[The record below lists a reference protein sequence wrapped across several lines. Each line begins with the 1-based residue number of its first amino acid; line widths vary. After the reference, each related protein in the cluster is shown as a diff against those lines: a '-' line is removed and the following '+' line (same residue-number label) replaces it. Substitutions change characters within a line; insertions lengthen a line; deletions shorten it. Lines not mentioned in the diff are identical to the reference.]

1 MASLLRSV
9 KVYSPISRFT
19 YVKTNVTSRFL
30 QVASSSQTNS
40 GSCQLVKGI
49 ARLEQTILPHRN
61 QLVNHHLYASI
72 RSIDDLRWFMENH
85 VYAVWDFMS
94 LLKSLQINLTCVTI
108 PWKPVG
114 SPSLRRFINEIVL
127 GEESDV
133 DVNGRETSHFEMYL
147 AAMREVG
154 ASTTSIEAFLAL
166 LEEGQSVENALKIA
180 NAPLPAQT
188 FVQHTFRVIN
198 SGSLP
203 SIASTFA
210 FGREDLIPDMFQS
223 ALDNIGANQDNF
235 APQFRYYLK
244 RHIEVD
250 GDSHAGLAQKMV
262 EEICQSN
269 TDWRMAEQTAV
280 ESLQA
285 RRRLWD
291 GVLSGLPGSNH

>member
-9 KVYSPISRFT
+9 KVSRFT
-19 YVKTNVTSRFL
+19 NVKTNVTSRFL
-30 QVASSSQTNS
+30 QVASSPQQST
-40 GSCQLVKGI
+40 GSCQLLKGI
-49 ARLEQTILPHRN
+49 ARLEQTIQPHRN
-61 QLVNHHLYASI
+61 LLIKHPLYASI
-72 RSIDDLRWFMENH
+72 RTIDDLRWFMENH

-94 LLKSLQINLTCVTI
+94 LLKTLQINLTCVTT

-154 ASTTSIEAFLAL
+154 ASTSSIETFLTL
-166 LEEGQSVENALKIA
+166 ISKGETIENALKGA
-180 NAPLPAQT
+180 NAPIPAQA

-203 SIASTFA
+203 STASTFA
-210 FGREDLIPDMFQS
+210 FGREDLIPEMFQS
-223 ALDNIGANQDNF
+223 ALNNIGANQEDF

-250 GDSHAGLAQKMV
+250 GDSHAGLAQRMV

-269 TDWRMAEQTAV
+269 TDWRMAEQTAT

-285 RRRLWD
+285 RCRLWD
-291 GVLSGLPGSNH
+291 GVLSGLSSNH